1 MAEFLVKMADER
13 GRVVQQVESAGTAA
27 ELRERFA
34 VQGFLVY
41 DVQPRGL
48 WSAGDRSFG
57 RKKVKLEEFVIFN
70 QQFLTLIRAGLPIL
84 TALDLLSKQQ
94 RNDNF
99 RGVLEDVRRRVKTG
113 ESLSQAFEA
122 QKVGGRIYT
131 TTLLAGE
138 KSGNL
143 EEVLQRYVTFQ
154 RVSISFRK
162 KLKASLVYPALL
174 VTAML
179 VLLSVLVLF
188 VVPKFG
194 QMYSE
199 LGAELPALTRFMLAL
214 GTGAQQYVL
223 LIVAGVALFG
233 FLLWRWTKT
242 SSGAEK
248 IDHIRL
254 TLPLLGAIWLKY
266 QIAMFSRM
274 MSTLLQGGLPLV
286 SALET
291 AGSSMESPSISRAV
305 TSAGVRVREGRP
317 LARSL
322 EETRVFPDMAVGMVE
337 VGESTGALPGML
349 TSIAEFYEED
359 VQTALAAAL
368 SLIEPLILLVMGLV
382 VAVVL
387 LSLYLPIFNLAAA
400 AGAGR

>member
-13 GRVVQQVESAGTAA
+13 GRVLQQVESARTAA
-27 ELRERFA
+27 EVRERFS

-48 WSAGDRSFG
+48 LSGDVSIR
-57 RKKVKLEEFVIFN
+57 RKKIKLEEFVIFN

-84 TALDLLSKQQ
+84 TALDLLGKQQ
-94 RNDNF
+94 RNENF
-99 RGVLEDVRRRVKTG
+99 RGVLDEVRRRVKTG

-122 QKVGGRIYT
+122 QKMASRIYT

-154 RVSISFRK
+154 RISITFRK
-162 KLKASLVYPALL
+162 KLMASLVYPVLL

-179 VLLSVLVLF
+179 VLLSVLILY
-188 VVPKFG
+188 VVPQFG
-194 QMYSE
+194 RLYSE
-199 LGAELPALTRFMLAL
+199 LGAELPAITQVMLAL
-214 GTGAQQYVL
+214 GTGAQKYALVIVGG
-223 LIVAGVALFG
+223 LILIGIGIARWSQSEAGAT
-233 FLLWRWTKT
+233 R
-242 SSGAEK
+242 
-248 IDHIRL
+248 IDRVRL
-254 TLPLLGAIWLKY
+254 GLPLLGGIWLKY
-266 QIAMFSRM
+266 QIAMFARM
-274 MSTLLQGGLPLV
+274 LSTLLQGGLPLV

-291 AGSSMESPSISRAV
+291 AGSSMESRSIAQAV
-305 TSAGVRVREGRP
+305 SSAAVRVREGRS

-322 EETRVFPDMAVGMVE
+322 EETATFPELSIGMVE

-349 TSIAEFYEED
+349 TSVAEFYEED

-368 SLIEPLILLVMGLV
+368 SLIEPLILMFMGLV
-382 VAVVL
+382 VALVL